1 MQGLVLTEPINLKVH
16 QNDAHGLD
24 NLKKNVKM
32 IVRIG
37 VIMSAILAM
46 SMAHYGMMRNNALN
60 NMFMANNARMGLMS
74 YPMQNINFCGIDR
87 LAFMDNQMELNA
99 INYSIQYQMAK
110 AMLEKLKI
118 LQKEETKHL
127 NTFA

>member
-1 MQGLVLTEPINLKVH
+1 
-16 QNDAHGLD
+16 
-24 NLKKNVKM
+24 M
-32 IVRIG
+32 IIRIG
-37 VIMSAILAM
+37 VVMSAILAM
-46 SMAHYGMMRNNALN
+46 SMAHYGIMRNNALN
-60 NMFMANNARMGLMS
+60 NMLMTNNARMGLMS

-110 AMLEKLKI
+110 AMLEKLRI
-118 LQKEETKHL
+118 LQKEETKRL